1 MLCIDKQN
9 LILASSSI
17 QHRRVSVSTSQERWK
32 LQGRSE
38 NGFCSR
44 FYCKA
49 NETKNAETICL
60 ELTIYKK
67 KVVDSFCLPSPN
79 TDKEE
84 FFDEIPVSL
93 NR

>member
-1 MLCIDKQN
+1 MAFVQGFTAKQMKQKML
-9 LILASSSI
+9 
-17 QHRRVSVSTSQERWK
+17 K
-32 LQGRSE
+32 LYALSLL
-38 NGFCSR
+38 F
-44 FYCKA
+44 
-49 NETKNAETICL
+49 I
-60 ELTIYKK
+60 KK